1 MKSAIMSV
9 GAFSIA
15 MVVTTIV
22 SVKLAPVPE
31 PPIDTTALADSLL
44 ADSLWR
50 DSVPA
55 LSSHG
60 AEETHGNPLVPSA
73 TALAVAADPVEETH
87 TAETELSEDE
97 KEEAL
102 QSLAQIFARM
112 SPETAAEILRH
123 MSDSEVEGVVRNL
136 GSRQAASVL
145 SSLPEQRAAVLAR
158 RLMDGSGERD

>member
-1 MKSAIMSV
+1 
-9 GAFSIA
+9 

-22 SVKLAPVPE
+22 SVRRAPVPE
-31 PPIDTTALADSLL
+31 PPVDTVALADSLL

-50 DSVPA
+50 DSVPPA
-55 LSSHG
+55 SSHG
-60 AEETHGNPLVPSA
+60 VAEVQGNPLVPA
-73 TALAVAADPVEETH
+73 TTALAVAANSVDDSHSTEAEPTEE
-87 TAETELSEDE
+87 E

-158 RLMDGSGERD
+158 RLMDGSEERQ